1 MWAIYDTEIRY
12 NITRRKKW
20 EESVMDIQNAVI
32 ERIKDIIEI
41 KGITV
46 NEVAVRFKVAP
57 STLKNILY
65 EVRKR
70 TYV

>member
-1 MWAIYDTEIRY
+1 
-12 NITRRKKW
+12 
-20 EESVMDIQNAVI
+20 MDIQNAVI

-70 TYV
+70 TCGIQDGGFWEMDKLVKIYEFLL